1 MMAKK
6 GGERNAKILHDVFLK
21 LACFVSSVTNKMNKR
36 HLYFLN
42 FSKPEKFKY
51 LEKFASSYF

>member
-21 LACFVSSVTNKMNKR
+21 LALLRFVSD
-36 HLYFLN
+36 
-42 FSKPEKFKY
+42 E
-51 LEKFASSYF
+51 